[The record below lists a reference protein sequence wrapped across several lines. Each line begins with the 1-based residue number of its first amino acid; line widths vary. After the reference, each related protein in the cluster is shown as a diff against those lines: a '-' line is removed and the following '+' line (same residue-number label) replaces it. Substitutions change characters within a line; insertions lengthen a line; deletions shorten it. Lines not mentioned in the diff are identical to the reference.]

1 MGKQNQ
7 QNTPAGRGPAMD
19 RSSGGLSPGSFR
31 GATLAGLAV
40 LIAITGMNLYE
51 SQQQRTALNERLNQL
66 DSRVTA
72 LGSKIDAGAR
82 NAQPRPQGPDPDK
95 VYSVKTEGAPFEGP
109 KAAPV
114 TIVEFSDFQ

>member
-7 QNTPAGRGPAMD
+7 QNAPAGRGPAMD
-19 RSSGGLSPGSFR
+19 RSSGGLTPGTFR

-51 SQQQRTALNERLNQL
+51 TKEQRAAMNERLNQL

-72 LGSKIDAGAR
+72 LGSKIDSGAR
-82 NAQPRPQGPDPDK
+82 NAQARPQGPDPDK
-95 VYSVKTEGAPFEGP
+95 VYAVKTEGAPFEGP